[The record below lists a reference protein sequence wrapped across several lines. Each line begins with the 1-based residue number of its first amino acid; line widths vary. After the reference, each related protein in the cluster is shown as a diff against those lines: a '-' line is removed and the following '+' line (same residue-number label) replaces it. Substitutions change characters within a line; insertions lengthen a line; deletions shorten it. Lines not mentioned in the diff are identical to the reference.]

1 MNENGGIYGGCFDCE
16 DCKEQDLYCEDCSM
30 YEYDKYRL
38 SNQENNNLKNTL
50 LDVAQN
56 FDKMSDS
63 EKVEV
68 NDNVRK
74 QFGNIIHGNP
84 PKTEREKEIDKL
96 AREELEE
103 YRRKKKAF
111 YDNPIHWNNNKRR
124 RHGLPVLR
132 GIVNKYRL
140 KEYPGFFPSVR
151 FFCMMEDLFD
161 EILITT
167 MEDNLNSFVEVKDLA
182 VGDANVF
189 RVSEQENNSMNKRQ
203 KKKLFKQTLIKVRK
217 LHPQKGDVICFQPD
231 LDWIDVN
238 TMCQFMNL
246 YADNKVFGE
255 VILAFIPADIKQ
267 LRHKKDAQI
276 YINKLQ
282 SIVDQMEE

>member
-1 MNENGGIYGGCFDCE
+1 MLKQSKTTFLTVMKVGE
-16 DCKEQDLYCEDCSM
+16 K
-30 YEYDKYRL
+30 
-38 SNQENNNLKNTL
+38 LKNTL

-56 FDKMSDS
+56 FDRMSDS
-63 EKVEV
+63 EEAEV

-74 QFGNIIHGNP
+74 QFDNIIHGKP

-111 YDNPIHWNNNKRR
+111 YDNPIHWDNNKRR

-132 GIVNKYRL
+132 GNVNKCRL

-167 MEDNLNSFVEVKDLA
+167 MEDNLNSFVEVKDIA
-182 VGDANVF
+182 AGDA
-189 RVSEQENNSMNKRQ
+189 
-203 KKKLFKQTLIKVRK
+203 
-217 LHPQKGDVICFQPD
+217 
-231 LDWIDVN
+231 
-238 TMCQFMNL
+238 
-246 YADNKVFGE
+246 KVF
-255 VILAFIPADIKQ
+255 
-267 LRHKKDAQI
+267 
-276 YINKLQ
+276 
-282 SIVDQMEE
+282 